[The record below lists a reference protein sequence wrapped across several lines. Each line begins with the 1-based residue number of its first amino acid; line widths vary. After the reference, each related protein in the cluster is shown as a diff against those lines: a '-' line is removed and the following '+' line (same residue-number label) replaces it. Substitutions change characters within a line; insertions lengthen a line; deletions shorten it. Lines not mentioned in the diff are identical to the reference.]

1 MRDEKMSQKIK
12 IMILSGVRETGKNM
26 YAVEVNDEI
35 YILDIGLQYPD
46 NDLYGIDVVV
56 PDMTYI
62 KENIHKVVGIFLSH
76 GHADAIGALPY
87 LVGDYDI
94 PVFGAK
100 MTIELAK
107 IVCSNDPRSKKFNN
121 FHVIDEKTAIDF
133 AEATVSFF
141 KTTHS
146 VPDSLGTVIK
156 TQEGEIVYTGD
167 FKFDQAALPLYK
179 TNLGRIAQIGNE
191 NVIALLSDSAN
202 AESPYENSNE
212 TDIYDYILDTFS
224 YHEGRIIVA
233 QVASNIQRMQQI
245 LDAADKTHR
254 RVYLSGMDAEKIL
267 KTAMKLGYL
276 EIKNKE
282 LLVTNKELSKIDQKD
297 LVVIET
303 GKMGEPIKL
312 LQKMANPSAKTKFN
326 IEKGDLVFIAT
337 TPSHSLDTTFAK
349 TRDMIYRT
357 DAEVKALGDD
367 MHPSGNAN
375 KTDLQLMINLLKP
388 ANVIPVQGEYRLLD
402 SHARIAHETGIPYQN
417 IFLTKKGDV
426 LNYENGQFYIGKGI
440 DAGDTMI
447 DGIGVGDIGSIV
459 LRDREL
465 LADDGVFIAVAT
477 IDRKKKK
484 VVAKPKITAR
494 GFVYMRTSRDLLS
507 ESSDLIV
514 KEITDYLQNSKDF
527 DWSDLKQGVREKL
540 NHFLYE
546 QTNRHPVIL
555 PVIMEVN
562 QNRHRKSKSK

>member
-1 MRDEKMSQKIK
+1 MSQKIK

-179 TNLGRIAQIGNE
+179 TDLGRIAQIGNE

-337 TPSHSLDTTFAK
+337 TPSHYLDTTFAK

>member
-1 MRDEKMSQKIK
+1 MSQKIK

-179 TNLGRIAQIGNE
+179 TDLGRIAQIGNE

>member
-1 MRDEKMSQKIK
+1 MSKKIK
-12 IMILSGVRETGKNM
+12 IILLSGVRENGKNM
-26 YAVEVNDEI
+26 YAVEINNEI

-62 KENIHKVVGIFLSH
+62 KENISKVVGIFLSH

-87 LVGDYDI
+87 LIGDYDI
-94 PVFGAK
+94 PVFGSE

-107 IVCSNDPRSKKFNN
+107 IVCSNDRRSKKFDD
-121 FHVIDEKTAIDF
+121 FHIIDENTAIDF
-133 AEATVSFF
+133 EEATVAFF

-146 VPDSLGTVIK
+146 IPGSLGIDIK
-156 TQEGEIVYTGD
+156 TSEGQIVYTGD
-167 FKFDQAALPLYK
+167 FKFDQAAVPTYR
-179 TNLGRIAQIGNE
+179 TDFGRIAKIGSE
-191 NVIALLSDSAN
+191 RVLALLSDSAN

-212 TDIYDYILDTFS
+212 RDIYEYILDMFN
-224 YHEGRIIVA
+224 YHDGRIVVA
-233 QVASNIQRMQQI
+233 QVASNIQRMQQV
-245 LDAADKTHR
+245 LDAADNTGR
-254 RVYLSGMDAEKIL
+254 QVFLSGTDAERIL

-276 EIKNKE
+276 KINNKKLIVKGKE
-282 LLVTNKELSKIDQKD
+282 LDDVDPSK

-303 GKMGEPIKL
+303 GRMGEPIKL
-312 LQKMANPSAKTKFN
+312 LQKMANPSSKTKFQ
-326 IEKGDLVFIAT
+326 IEEGDLVFIAT
-337 TPSHSLDTTFAK
+337 TPSHAMDTSFAK
-349 TRDMIYRT
+349 TRDAIYRT
-357 DAEVKALGDD
+357 GAEVKSLGDD
-367 MHPSGNAN
+367 LHSSGHAN
-375 KTDLQLMINLLKP
+375 KSDLQLMINLLQP
-388 ANVIPVQGEYRLLD
+388 ENIIPVQGEYRLLD
-402 SHARIAHETGIPYQN
+402 AHARIAHETGIPYQN

-426 LNYENGQFYIGKGI
+426 LNYENDQFYLGKGVE
-440 DAGDTMI
+440 AGDTMI

-465 LADDGVFIAVAT
+465 LAEDGVFIAVAT

-494 GFVYMRTSRDLLS
+494 GFVYMRASRDLLS

-514 KEITDYLQNSKDF
+514 DTIVDYLQNSKDF
-527 DWSDLKQGVREKL
+527 DWSDLKQGVRDKL

-562 QNRHRKSKSK
+562 QNRHRKSKK

>member
-1 MRDEKMSQKIK
+1 MSQKIK

-179 TNLGRIAQIGNE
+179 TDLGRIAQIGNE

-267 KTAMKLGYL
+267 KTAMKLWYL

>member
-1 MRDEKMSQKIK
+1 MSKKIK
-12 IMILSGVRETGKNM
+12 IILLSGVRENGKNM

-62 KENIHKVVGIFLSH
+62 KQNIDKVVGVFLSH

-87 LVGDYDI
+87 LISEFDI
-94 PVFGAK
+94 PVFGSE

-107 IVCSNDPRSKKFNN
+107 IVCSNDRRSKKFNN
-121 FHVIDEKTAIDF
+121 FHVIDENTAIDF
-133 AEATVSFF
+133 EEASISFF

-146 VPDSLGTVIK
+146 IPGSLGTVIS
-156 TQEGEIVYTGD
+156 TTEGQIVYTGD
-167 FKFDQAALPLYK
+167 FKFDQAAAPTYK
-179 TNLGRIAQIGNE
+179 TDYGRIAKIGSDR
-191 NVIALLSDSAN
+191 VIALLSDSAN
-202 AESPYENSNE
+202 AESPYENSSE
-212 TDIYDYILDTFS
+212 KDIYEYILDTFN
-224 YHEGRIIVA
+224 YHNGRIIVA
-233 QVASNIQRMQQI
+233 QVASNIQRMQQVM
-245 LDAADKTHR
+245 DAADKTGR
-254 RVYLSGMDAEKIL
+254 RVFLSGTDAEKIL
-267 KTAMKLGYL
+267 KTAMNLGYL
-276 EIKNKE
+276 KISNKE
-282 LLVTNKELSKIDQKD
+282 LLVKPKELKNVDKNK

-303 GKMGEPIKL
+303 GKMGEPVKL
-312 LQKMANPSAKTKFN
+312 LQKMANPAAKTKFQ
-326 IEKGDLVFIAT
+326 IEEGDLVFIAT
-337 TPSHSLDTTFAK
+337 TPSHAMDTTVAK
-349 TRDMIYRT
+349 ARDAIYRT
-357 DAEVKALGDD
+357 GAEVKALSDD
-367 MHPSGNAN
+367 KHSSGHAN
-375 KTDLQLMINLLKP
+375 KSDLQLMINLLNP
-388 ANVIPVQGEYRLLD
+388 ENVIPIQGEYRLLD
-402 SHARIAHETGIPYQN
+402 AHARIANETGIPYQN

-426 LNYENGQFYIGKGI
+426 LNYENGQFYQGKAV

-465 LADDGVFIAVAT
+465 LAEDGVFIAVAT

-494 GFVYMRTSRDLLS
+494 GFVYMRASRDLLS
-507 ESSDLIV
+507 ESSDIIV
-514 KEITDYLQNSKDF
+514 NTIVDYMQDNKDF
-527 DWSDLKQGVREKL
+527 DWSDLKQGVRDKL

-562 QNRHRKSKSK
+562 QNRHRKAKG

>member
-179 TNLGRIAQIGNE
+179 TDLGRIAQIGNE

-267 KTAMKLGYL
+267 KTAMKLWYL

>member
-1 MRDEKMSQKIK
+1 MSQKIK

-179 TNLGRIAQIGNE
+179 TDLGRIAQIGNE

-375 KTDLQLMINLLKP
+375 KTDFQLMINLLKP

>member
-1 MRDEKMSQKIK
+1 MSKKIK
-12 IMILSGVRETGKNM
+12 IVLLSGVRENGKNM

-62 KENIHKVVGIFLSH
+62 KQNIDKVVGIFLSH

-87 LVGDYDI
+87 LIGDYDI
-94 PVFGAK
+94 PVFGSE

-107 IVCSNDPRSKKFNN
+107 IVCFNDKRSKKFDN
-121 FHVIDEKTAIDF
+121 FHVIDESTAIDF
-133 AEATVSFF
+133 DEATVSFF

-146 VPDSLGTVIK
+146 IPGSLGIVVK
-156 TQEGEIVYTGD
+156 TTEGQIVYTGD
-167 FKFDQAALPLYK
+167 FKFDQAAVPTYK
-179 TNLGRIAQIGNE
+179 TDYARIAKIGDE
-191 NVIALLSDSAN
+191 KVLALLSDSAN
-202 AESPYENSNE
+202 AESPYENSSE
-212 TDIYDYILDTFS
+212 RDIYEYILDTFS
-224 YHEGRIIVA
+224 YHNGRIIVA
-233 QVASNIQRMQQI
+233 QVASNIQRMQQVM
-245 LDAADKTHR
+245 DAADKTDH
-254 RVYLSGMDAEKIL
+254 RVYLSGTDAEKIL

-276 EIKNKE
+276 KIPNEN
-282 LLVTNKELSKIDQKD
+282 LLVNTQELKDIDQNK

-303 GKMGEPIKL
+303 GRMGEPIKL
-312 LQKMANPSAKTKFN
+312 LQKMANPAAKTKFQ
-326 IEKGDLVFIAT
+326 IVEGDLVFIAT
-337 TPSHSLDTTFAK
+337 TPSHAMDTTFAK
-349 TRDMIYRT
+349 TRDAIYRT
-357 DAEVKALGDD
+357 GAEVKSLGDEK
-367 MHPSGNAN
+367 HSSGHAN
-375 KTDLQLMINLLKP
+375 KSDLQLMINLLTP
-388 ANVIPVQGEYRLLD
+388 ENVVPIQGEYRLLD
-402 SHARIAHETGIPYQN
+402 AHAKIAHETGIPYQN

-426 LNYENGQFYIGKGI
+426 LNYENGQFYQGKGV

-465 LADDGVFIAVAT
+465 LAEDGVFIAVAT

-494 GFVYMRTSRDLLS
+494 GFVYMRASRDLLS
-507 ESSDLIV
+507 ESSDIIV
-514 KEITDYLQNSKDF
+514 DTIVDYLQNSKDF
-527 DWSDLKQGVREKL
+527 DWSDLKQGVRDKL

-562 QNRHRKSKSK
+562 QNRHRKSKN

>member
-1 MRDEKMSQKIK
+1 MSQKIK

-179 TNLGRIAQIGNE
+179 TDLGRIAQIGNE

-527 DWSDLKQGVREKL
+527 DWPDLKQGVREKL

>member
-1 MRDEKMSQKIK
+1 MSQKIK

-62 KENIHKVVGIFLSH
+62 QENISKVVGIFLSH

-107 IVCSNDPRSKKFNN
+107 IVCSNDRRSKKFDN
-121 FHVIDEKTAIDF
+121 FHVIDENTAIDF
-133 AEATVSFF
+133 NEATVSFF

-179 TNLGRIAQIGNE
+179 ADLGRIAAIGNE

-202 AESPYENSNE
+202 AESPFENSNE

-224 YHEGRIIVA
+224 YHNGRIIIA
-233 QVASNIQRMQQI
+233 QVASNIQRMQQL
-245 LDAADKTHR
+245 LDAADKTNK
-254 RVYLSGMDAEKIL
+254 RVYLSGLDAEKIL

-276 EIKNKE
+276 EVDNKE
-282 LLVTNKELSKIDQKD
+282 LIITSKDLDKVDKKD
-297 LVVIET
+297 LVIIET
-303 GKMGEPIKL
+303 GRMGEPIKL
-312 LQKMANPSAKTKFN
+312 LQKMANPAAKTKFD
-326 IEKGDLVFIAT
+326 IEEGDLVFIAT

-349 TRDMIYRT
+349 TRDAIYRT
-357 DAEVKALGDD
+357 GAEVKALGDD

-388 ANVIPVQGEYRLLD
+388 NNVIPVQGEYRLLD
-402 SHARIAHETGIPYQN
+402 AHAKIAHETGIPYQN

-426 LNYENGQFYIGKGI
+426 LNYENGQFYLGKAV

-465 LADDGVFIAVAT
+465 LAEDGVFIAVAT

-514 KEITDYLQNSKDF
+514 NQITDYLQNSKDF

-562 QNRHRKSKSK
+562 QNRHRKSKK

>member
-76 GHADAIGALPY
+76 GHDDAIGALPY

-179 TNLGRIAQIGNE
+179 TDLGRIAQIGNE

>member
-62 KENIHKVVGIFLSH
+62 KDNIDKVVGIFLSH

-107 IVCSNDPRSKKFNN
+107 IVCSNDKRSRKFNN
-121 FHVIDEKTAIDF
+121 FHVIDERTAIDF
-133 AEATVSFF
+133 NEATVSFF

-179 TNLGRIAQIGNE
+179 TDLGRIAEIGND

-202 AESPYENSNE
+202 AESPFENSNE
-212 TDIYDYILDTFS
+212 TDIFDYILDTFS
-224 YHEGRIIVA
+224 YHDGRIIVA

-245 LDAADKTHR
+245 LDAADRTHR
-254 RVYLSGMDAEKIL
+254 RVFLSGMDAEKIL
-267 KTAMKLGYL
+267 KTAMHLGYL
-276 EIKNKE
+276 EVKNKE
-282 LLVTNKELSKIDQKD
+282 LIVSNKELHKVDQKD
-297 LVVIET
+297 LVIIET

-312 LQKMANPSAKTKFN
+312 LQKMANPAAKTKFN

-388 ANVIPVQGEYRLLD
+388 KNVIPIQGEYRLLD
-402 SHARIAHETGIPYQN
+402 AHARIAHQTGIPYQN

-426 LNYENGQFYIGKGI
+426 LNYENGQFYVGKGI

-527 DWSDLKQGVREKL
+527 DWSDLKQAVREKL

-562 QNRHRKSKSK
+562 QNRHRKAKK

>member
-1 MRDEKMSQKIK
+1 MSQKIK

-62 KENIHKVVGIFLSH
+62 KDNIDKVVGIFLSH

-107 IVCSNDPRSKKFNN
+107 IVCSNDRRSKKFDN

-133 AEATVSFF
+133 NEATVSFF

-146 VPDSLGTVIK
+146 VPDSLGIVIK
-156 TQEGEIVYTGD
+156 TQEGAIVYTGD

-179 TNLGRIAQIGNE
+179 TDLGRIAEIGND

-202 AESPYENSNE
+202 AESPFENSNE
-212 TDIYDYILDTFS
+212 TDIFDYILDTFS
-224 YHEGRIIVA
+224 YHNGRIIVA

-245 LDAADKTHR
+245 LDAADKTDR
-254 RVYLSGMDAEKIL
+254 KVYLSGMDAEKIL

-276 EIKNKE
+276 EVKNKE
-282 LLVTNKELSKIDQKD
+282 LIVTGKDLEKVDKKD

-312 LQKMANPSAKTKFN
+312 LQKMANPAAKTKFN

-337 TPSHSLDTTFAK
+337 TPSHSMDTTFAK

-367 MHPSGNAN
+367 MHPSGHAN

-388 ANVIPVQGEYRLLD
+388 KNIIPIQGEYRLLD
-402 SHARIAHETGIPYQN
+402 AHARIAHETGLPYQN

-426 LNYENGQFYIGKGI
+426 LNYENEQFYIGKGI

-514 KEITDYLQNSKDF
+514 KEITDYLENSKDF

-562 QNRHRKSKSK
+562 QNRHRKAKK

>member
-1 MRDEKMSQKIK
+1 MSQKIK

-179 TNLGRIAQIGNE
+179 TDLGRIAQIGNE

-245 LDAADKTHR
+245 LDEADKTHR

>member
-1 MRDEKMSQKIK
+1 
-12 IMILSGVRETGKNM
+12 
-26 YAVEVNDEI
+26 
-35 YILDIGLQYPD
+35 
-46 NDLYGIDVVV
+46 
-56 PDMTYI
+56 
-62 KENIHKVVGIFLSH
+62 
-76 GHADAIGALPY
+76 
-87 LVGDYDI
+87 
-94 PVFGAK
+94 
-100 MTIELAK
+100 
-107 IVCSNDPRSKKFNN
+107 
-121 FHVIDEKTAIDF
+121 
-133 AEATVSFF
+133 
-141 KTTHS
+141 
-146 VPDSLGTVIK
+146 
-156 TQEGEIVYTGD
+156 
-167 FKFDQAALPLYK
+167 
-179 TNLGRIAQIGNE
+179 
-191 NVIALLSDSAN
+191 
-202 AESPYENSNE
+202 
-212 TDIYDYILDTFS
+212 
-224 YHEGRIIVA
+224 
-233 QVASNIQRMQQI
+233 MQQI
-245 LDAADKTHR
+245 LDAADKTNR

-276 EIKNKE
+276 EVKNKE
-282 LLVTNKELSKIDQKD
+282 LIITNKELSKVDKKD

-312 LQKMANPSAKTKFN
+312 LQKMANPAAKTKFN

-388 ANVIPVQGEYRLLD
+388 KNVIPIQGEYRLMD
-402 SHARIAHETGIPYQN
+402 AHARIAHQTGIPYQN

-426 LNYENGQFYIGKGI
+426 LNYENGQFYVGKGI
-440 DAGDTMI
+440 DAGDTII

-562 QNRHRKSKSK
+562 QNRHRKAKK

>member
-1 MRDEKMSQKIK
+1 MSKKIK
-12 IMILSGVRETGKNM
+12 IVVLSGVRENGKNM

-62 KENIHKVVGIFLSH
+62 KENIDKVVGIFLSH

-87 LVGDYDI
+87 LIGDYDI
-94 PVFGAK
+94 PVFGSE
-100 MTIELAK
+100 MTIELAR
-107 IVCSNDPRSKKFNN
+107 IVCSNDNRSKKFDN
-121 FHVIDEKTAIDF
+121 FHVIDENTAIDF
-133 AEATVSFF
+133 EEATVSFF

-146 VPDSLGTVIK
+146 IPGSLGIDVK
-156 TQEGEIVYTGD
+156 TSEGQIVYTGD
-167 FKFDQAALPLYK
+167 FKFDQAAVPTYK
-179 TNLGRIAQIGNE
+179 TDYARIAKIGSE
-191 NVIALLSDSAN
+191 KVLALLSDSAN
-202 AESPYENSNE
+202 AESPYENSSE
-212 TDIYDYILDTFS
+212 RDIYEYILDTFS
-224 YHEGRIIVA
+224 YHNGRIIVA
-233 QVASNIQRMQQI
+233 QVASNIQRMQQVM
-245 LDAADKTHR
+245 DAADKTNH
-254 RVYLSGMDAEKIL
+254 RVYLSGTDAEKIL

-276 EIKNKE
+276 KIANKD
-282 LLVTNKELSKIDQKD
+282 LLVTSKELADIDQSK

-303 GKMGEPIKL
+303 GRMGEPIKL
-312 LQKMANPSAKTKFN
+312 LQKMANPASKTKFQ
-326 IEKGDLVFIAT
+326 IEEGDLVFIAT
-337 TPSHSLDTTFAK
+337 TPSHAMDTTFAK
-349 TRDMIYRT
+349 TRDAIYRT
-357 DAEVKALGDD
+357 GAEVKSLGDEK
-367 MHPSGNAN
+367 HSSGHAN
-375 KTDLQLMINLLKP
+375 KSDLQLMINLLTP
-388 ANVIPVQGEYRLLD
+388 ENVVPVQGEYRLLD
-402 SHARIAHETGIPYQN
+402 AHARIAHETGIPYQN

-426 LNYENGQFYIGKGI
+426 LNYENGQFYLGKGV

-465 LADDGVFIAVAT
+465 LAQDGVFIAVAT

-494 GFVYMRTSRDLLS
+494 GFVYMRASRDLLS
-507 ESSDLIV
+507 ESSDIIV
-514 KEITDYLQNSKDF
+514 DTIVDYLQNSKDF
-527 DWSDLKQGVREKL
+527 DWSDLKQGVRDKL

-562 QNRHRKSKSK
+562 QNRHRKSKN

>member
-179 TNLGRIAQIGNE
+179 TDLGRIAQIGNE

-375 KTDLQLMINLLKP
+375 KTDFQLMINLLKP

>member
-1 MRDEKMSQKIK
+1 MSKKIK
-12 IMILSGVRETGKNM
+12 IVLLSGVRENGKNM

-62 KENIHKVVGIFLSH
+62 KQNIDKVVGIFLSH

-87 LVGDYDI
+87 LIGDYDI
-94 PVFGAK
+94 PVFGSE

-107 IVCSNDPRSKKFNN
+107 IVCFNDKRSKKFDN
-121 FHVIDEKTAIDF
+121 FHVIDENTAIDF
-133 AEATVSFF
+133 DEASVSFF

-146 VPDSLGTVIK
+146 IPGSLGIVVK
-156 TQEGEIVYTGD
+156 TTEGQIVYTGD
-167 FKFDQAALPLYK
+167 FKFDQAAVPTYK
-179 TNLGRIAQIGNE
+179 TDYARIAKIGDE
-191 NVIALLSDSAN
+191 KVLALLSDSAN
-202 AESPYENSNE
+202 AESPYENSSE
-212 TDIYDYILDTFS
+212 RDIYEYILDTFS
-224 YHEGRIIVA
+224 YHNGRIIVA
-233 QVASNIQRMQQI
+233 QVASNIQRMQQVM
-245 LDAADKTHR
+245 DAADKTNH
-254 RVYLSGMDAEKIL
+254 RVYLSGTDAEKIL

-276 EIKNKE
+276 KISNKD
-282 LLVTNKELSKIDQKD
+282 LLVNTRELKDIDQSK

-303 GKMGEPIKL
+303 GRMGEPIKL
-312 LQKMANPSAKTKFN
+312 LQKMANPAAKTKFQ
-326 IEKGDLVFIAT
+326 IEEGDLVFIAT
-337 TPSHSLDTTFAK
+337 TPSHAMDTTFAK
-349 TRDMIYRT
+349 TRDAIYRT
-357 DAEVKALGDD
+357 GAEVKSLGDEK
-367 MHPSGNAN
+367 HSSGHAN
-375 KTDLQLMINLLKP
+375 KSDLQLMINLLTP
-388 ANVIPVQGEYRLLD
+388 ENVVPIQGEYRLLD
-402 SHARIAHETGIPYQN
+402 AHARIAHETGIPYQN

-426 LNYENGQFYIGKGI
+426 LNYENGQFYQGKGV

-465 LADDGVFIAVAT
+465 LAQDGVFIAVAT

-494 GFVYMRTSRDLLS
+494 GFVYMRASRDLLS
-507 ESSDLIV
+507 ESSDIIV
-514 KEITDYLQNSKDF
+514 DTIVDYLQNSKDF
-527 DWSDLKQGVREKL
+527 DWSDLKQGVRDKL

-562 QNRHRKSKSK
+562 QNRHRKSKN

>member
-1 MRDEKMSQKIK
+1 MSQKIK

-76 GHADAIGALPY
+76 GHDDAIGALPY

-179 TNLGRIAQIGNE
+179 TDLGRIAQIGNE

-375 KTDLQLMINLLKP
+375 KTDFQLMINLLKP